1 MSLLISS
8 KSFFFLIYS
17 RKPFL
22 ILGAAA
28 VNDLSPV
35 TKSAFGLNV
44 DFMTLI
50 VQSYFDTLRRY
61 VLSVTFC
68 GAVVMK
74 VMDQKTLVKRR

>member
-17 RKPFL
+17 GKPFL

-35 TKSAFGLNV
+35 TKSAFGLNGMV
-44 DFMTLI
+44 YRSEI
-50 VQSYFDTLRRY
+50 VNSLERDHSAFIANSKLYR
-61 VLSVTFC
+61 
-68 GAVVMK
+68 
-74 VMDQKTLVKRR
+74 